1 MIKNIED
8 GIIDRY
14 LVIKYEDMLNQE
26 SLRRLL
32 FKVFDFAQ
40 LDPAPIL
47 NDFKAP
53 AYVMSVNAPAPKK
66 WMKRR
71 DIIMPALMDSDVIS
85 VASNLDY
92 DIKNVERF
100 V

>member
-1 MIKNIED
+1 VIKNIED
-8 GIIDRY
+8 GVIDRY
-14 LVIKYEDMLNQE
+14 LVIKYEDMLNQK

-32 FKVFDFAQ
+32 FKVLDFAW
-40 LDPAPIL
+40 LNPAPIL

-53 AYVMSVNAPAPKK
+53 AYVMSVHAPAPKK

-71 DIIMPALMDSDVIS
+71 DIIMPVLMDSDVIS

-100 V
+100 L